1 MKKIFLITL
10 TLIIS
15 FTCLKAQEVDNKSKI
30 ILDDLAAKVK
40 SYNTL
45 KIDFSYSMKN
55 KQEKIDETIKGTL
68 YLKKEKYRLEL
79 PEQIIICDGKSVW
92 TIMKDV
98 SEIHI
103 SAVEESDDVITP
115 QNIFTM
121 YEKGHRSKH
130 IREGEEKG
138 KKVHVIEL
146 VPTESKEYHKVRL
159 NIEKETNMLV
169 SAVIFDRNGTTF
181 TYDLVKTQPNITI
194 ADDKFTFN
202 AAAYSK
208 FEIIDL
214 R

>member
-1 MKKIFLITL
+1 MKKILFIIPAFFIALSCLI
-10 TLIIS
+10 
-15 FTCLKAQEVDNKSKI
+15 AQETDKKSKT
-30 ILDDLAAKVK
+30 ILDDLAAKFK

-45 KIDFSYSMKN
+45 KVDFSYTMKN
-55 KQEKIDETIKGTL
+55 KQENIDETIKGIL
-68 YLKKEKYRLEL
+68 YIKKEKYRLEL

-92 TIMKDV
+92 TILKEV
-98 SEIHI
+98 NEIHI
-103 SAVEESDDVITP
+103 STVEESEDVITP
-115 QNIFTM
+115 QNIYSI

-146 VPTESKEYHKVRL
+146 VPNESKEYHKVRL

-181 TYDLVKTQPNITI
+181 TYDLVKTQPNVTI
-194 ADDKFTFN
+194 ADDKFAFN
-202 AAAYSK
+202 ASTYSK